1 MVPPRKTKR
10 LGPLLYT
17 TLALALTILGGFWL
31 NQFWNARTQRLAN
44 LQHFQ
49 NLENTDTNV
58 RLNALVE
65 LHKNGVDCSSKLIQ
79 LIDHEDPG
87 LRRFGIQGLRS
98 EPTFPK
104 SAEFVLPL
112 LFDRLS
118 DTNHVVAYHAGEALV
133 DYSKR
138 GRTDQVS
145 EKTIQFLIS
154 KMSGGPT
161 EAKHARTLLE
171 RIGRTTPSVAQM
183 LKSRFSED
191 DPANP
196 IEAPTPSR

>member
-10 LGPLLYT
+10 FGPLLYT

-87 LRRFGIQGLRS
+87 LRRFGSKAFEVNRRS
-98 EPTFPK
+98 
-104 SAEFVLPL
+104 LNL
-112 LFDRLS
+112 LNS
-118 DTNHVVAYHAGEALV
+118 YCSC
-133 DYSKR
+133 Y
-138 GRTDQVS
+138 
-145 EKTIQFLIS
+145 LI
-154 KMSGGPT
+154 
-161 EAKHARTLLE
+161 A
-171 RIGRTTPSVAQM
+171 
-183 LKSRFSED
+183 
-191 DPANP
+191 
-196 IEAPTPSR
+196 